1 MAELEKQAK
10 NKEKLQAK
18 VDREKKKLTEMERE
32 RNEIEEW
39 PNSTKRLDKLDEDE
53 SRLGRLNEE
62 DQAIIDDVYAS
73 EFDKEAAKERMA
85 ARKEELSRLRAR
97 RAEREAA
104 MPFRERI

>member
-1 MAELEKQAK
+1 
-10 NKEKLQAK
+10 
-18 VDREKKKLTEMERE
+18 MERE
-32 RNEIEEW
+32 RNEIEER

-53 SRLGRLNEE
+53 SCLGRLNEE

-97 RAEREAA
+97 IAERETA